1 MRKYLLLA
9 GIILWGA
16 FSAEWTPVPDG
27 SVVYAQVLEY
37 QSILRADNVERQRE
51 VQRIRRA
58 LKDMAFEPIS
68 DSLATAVAV
77 AIHKDAEITG
87 LPHGFYIGLIRVE
100 NPWVD
105 PTIVNWYGAVGL
117 TQVVPRYHEGNYP
130 ECGTELRTDSYTQ
143 ICYGTR
149 YFMELLDRYEGDYDL
164 ALWAYNGCTPQR
176 RNAKQRCLGYPTWV
190 MQFASDFEE
199 LD

>member
-1 MRKYLLLA
+1 MRKYLLA
-9 GIILWGA
+9 SGIILGMA
-16 FSAEWTPVPDG
+16 LRPIDMPE
-27 SVVYAQVLEY
+27 AQPPLAQMLEY
-37 QSILRADNVERQRE
+37 QDRLRADNIERQRE

-58 LKDMAFEPIS
+58 LKIMAFDSIS

-77 AIHKDAEITG
+77 AIHRDAEITG
-87 LPHGFYIGLIRVE
+87 LPHGFYVGLIRVE

-149 YFMELLDRYEGDYDL
+149 YLMELLDRYEGDYSL
-164 ALWAYNGCTPQR
+164 ALWAYNGCSPWR
-176 RNAKQRCLGYPTWV
+176 REEGQKCLGYPEWV
-190 MQFASDFEE
+190 LGFASDYENTE
-199 LD
+199 